1 MHLAVNNTKT
11 KTKAKGKGKTK
22 QRKHK
27 IIIIIITMIKRKKT
41 NTLCIKSIRAPFMK
55 LHIEKNQSINKMK
68 NEK

>member
-22 QRKHK
+22 QNKENINNNNDK
-27 IIIIIITMIKRKKT
+27 EKKKT

-55 LHIEKNQSINKMK
+55 LHIEKNQPIKKMK